1 MNPAEDSARPVE
13 PAHSK
18 PMGTRTGWISS
29 AATSAAVLCALFAVA
44 TIGTGRVG
52 GLTALIAVT
61 SVIYLAVARV
71 GAAVLRTR
79 PGSPTGR
86 LFLVS
91 GTAVPVAAALR
102 AAADVALAAGHP
114 AAAGWLTFAGTPFA
128 LLGTPLMAT
137 FGILLFPDR
146 RLATRPRRVLARVY
160 AGYLPLLLVWGLFAP
175 NAHDGGVP
183 PPIAVPALDGLVVL
197 ILVMAPLSLLAC
209 LSLRRHARTTTGPHA
224 PALRAASRVA
234 FLVPT
239 AYLACVVAGMTTGQT
254 AAVAVLEDAAAVAIG
269 IAAWVGIVRYG
280 LFDTRAVL
288 GRALV
293 YAALTVALAA
303 VYVAVSVGLGLLF
316 GGLVP
321 QVAAA
326 VVAALAVLPL
336 RDLAQRRINQLV
348 YGLRDDPAA
357 AFARLGDRLGAAGEP
372 DEILPA
378 AARTVAE
385 ALRLPYVAVEVD
397 GAVLCRH
404 GRPLPGGVEELPLPF
419 AGETIGRLVW
429 QDRAGG
435 GLRPDERRLLAGLTR
450 QVAVAARA
458 VALTRALRTSRQRL
472 VSAREEERRRL
483 RRDLHDGLGPTLAG
497 IALGIDTVRRSAPPD
512 GRTAALLATLREAT
526 EAAVGDIRRI
536 VYDLRP
542 PVLDELG
549 LAGAVREQAVR
560 LGAATIDVP
569 DTLPPLPA
577 AVEVAAYR
585 IAVEAL
591 ANAARHAPGS
601 PVAVR
606 LALNGSLELSVADRG
621 SGLPDGYRAGV
632 GLTSMRERA
641 AELGGRCQVSPGSP
655 AGTVVT
661 ATFPLPERAA

>member
-1 MNPAEDSARPVE
+1 MRPTEDSARRDP
-13 PAHSK
+13 PADS
-18 PMGTRTGWISS
+18 GTMRT
-29 AATSAAVLCALFAVA
+29 AVRVLGAVA
-44 TIGTGRVG
+44 VVAAALAVVTTATGRVG
-52 GLTALIAVT
+52 GLTVLVAVT
-61 SVIYLAVARV
+61 AVIYLAVARV
-71 GAAVLRTR
+71 GAAILRVR
-79 PGSPTGR
+79 PGSPTGWI
-86 LFLVS
+86 FLVS
-91 GTAVPVAAALR
+91 GTAMPVAAALQ
-102 AAADVALAAGHP
+102 ATADVALHLGRTAG
-114 AAAGWLTFAGTPFA
+114 AGWLIFAGTPFA

-146 RLATRPRRVLARVY
+146 GLGSRPRRVLARVY

-175 NAHDGGVP
+175 NAYDGAVP
-183 PPIAVPALDGLVVL
+183 APLAVPALDGFVLL
-197 ILVMAPLSLLAC
+197 ILVMGPLSLLAC
-209 LSLRRHARTTTGPHA
+209 LSLRRHARADTGPHA
-224 PALRAASRVA
+224 PALRAASRAA
-234 FLVPT
+234 FGVPA
-239 AYLACVVAGMTTGQT
+239 AYLACVVAGMTTGET
-254 AAVAVLEDAAAVAIG
+254 APVAVLEDVAAITVG
-269 IAAWVGIVRYG
+269 IVAWVGIVRFG

-293 YAALTVALAA
+293 YAALTVALVA

-336 RDLAQRRINQLV
+336 RDLAQRRINQFV

-372 DEILPA
+372 AEMLPA
-378 AARTVAE
+378 AAGTVAE

-397 GAVLCRH
+397 GVQLCRH
-404 GRPLPGGVEELPLPF
+404 GRLLGGGTEELPLPF

-435 GLRPDERRLLAGLTR
+435 GLRPDERQLLAGLTR

-458 VALTRALRTSRQRL
+458 VVLTQALRQSRQRL

-497 IALGIDTVRRSAPPD
+497 IALGIDTARRSLAP
-512 GRTAALLATLREAT
+512 GAAADLLATLREAT

-569 DTLPPLPA
+569 DALPPLPA

-585 IAVEAL
+585 IVVEAL
-591 ANAARHAPGS
+591 ANAARHAAGS
-601 PVAVR
+601 PVAVT
-606 LALNGSLELSVADRG
+606 LALNGTLEVSVADGGR
-621 SGLPDGYRAGV
+621 GLPDGYRAGV

-641 AELGGRCQVSPGSP
+641 AELGGRCQVSRGSP
-655 AGTVVT
+655 AGTVVR
-661 ATFPLPERAA
+661 ASFPLPGAAT